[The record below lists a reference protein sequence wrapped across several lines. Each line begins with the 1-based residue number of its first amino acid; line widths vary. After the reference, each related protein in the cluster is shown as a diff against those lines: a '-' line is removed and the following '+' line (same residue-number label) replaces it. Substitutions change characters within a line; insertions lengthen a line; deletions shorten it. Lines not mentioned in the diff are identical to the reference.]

1 MGKHDTLRCHPDFH
15 SYPWE
20 RRPWHDWIM
29 VQWETS
35 TTGRLYEHAAKLL
48 LWARLRDTVSL
59 MTKLVCA
66 IHSLKSA
73 NPAPDSTLP
82 FFIGDRIDCR
92 VRVIPADMVLE
103 VAYVL
108 PTVENPSDEFPSSV
122 EEANYFV
129 VVPLRSTWMHTGLEM
144 IEEYDF

>member
-1 MGKHDTLRCHPDFH
+1 
-15 SYPWE
+15 
-20 RRPWHDWIM
+20 
-29 VQWETS
+29 
-35 TTGRLYEHAAKLL
+35 
-48 LWARLRDTVSL
+48 

-66 IHSLKSA
+66 IHSLKSC